1 MLGTT
6 QSAALVGVDAHP
18 VQVEVNTGEA
28 GELKFILVGLPD
40 AAVKESQD
48 RVFSALVN
56 SGFRT
61 PTTRTTIN
69 LAPGGLRKEGPAY
82 DLPIALAILASMRKC
97 EHAELDNFLIAGELS
112 LSGKTRPVK
121 GTLAMAMLAKKLGK
135 RGLIVPTESADE
147 AALVEGVAIY
157 PVASL
162 DEAVRFLNHEQII
175 QPLPTNQSSF
185 FQTPPE
191 SRRID
196 FSEVKG
202 QHAVRRAVEI
212 AVSGGHNL
220 MMIGSPG
227 SGKSMIAKRIPT
239 IMPQPQIDEFLEILS
254 IQSAAGTTLSTE
266 NRYFQRPFRSPHHTI
281 SDVGL
286 LGGGSIP
293 GPGEISLAHNGVL
306 FLDELPEFKRSA
318 LEVLRQPLEDGQV
331 SISRSAGKI
340 TLPCNVMLICA
351 MNPCPCGYTGDRSRE
366 CRCTVPQIQRYR
378 SKISGPLLDRIDLHI
393 EAPSLRIEE
402 LRKTQPGESSEIVR
416 ARCEAAR
423 AIQNERFSESELA
436 SDRCNARMSHS
447 QIRTHCRINKEQG
460 DLLQNAME
468 QLSLSARAYD
478 RILKVARTIAD
489 LAGTDR
495 IETPHLL
502 EAIQYRSLDR
512 NLFY

>member
-1 MLGTT
+1 M
-6 QSAALVGVDAHP
+6 GVHAQR
-18 VQVEVNTGEA
+18 VQVEVNTGEV
-28 GELKFILVGLPD
+28 GELKFVLVGLPD
-40 AAVKESQD
+40 SAVKESQD
-48 RVFSALVN
+48 RVFSALAN
-56 SGFRT
+56 SGYRA
-61 PTTRTTIN
+61 PATRTTIN
-69 LAPGGLRKEGPAY
+69 LAPGDLRKEGPAY
-82 DLPIALAILASMRKC
+82 DLPIAIGILASMKKC
-97 EHAELDNFLIAGELS
+97 EEDRLDQYLIAGELS
-112 LSGKTRPVK
+112 LSGQTRPIK
-121 GTLAMAMLAKKLGK
+121 GCLAMALLARESGR
-135 RGLIVPTESADE
+135 RGIIVPVESAQE
-147 AALVEGVAIY
+147 AALVEGIEVY

-162 DEAVRFLNHEQII
+162 DEAVRFLNGKYAIA
-175 QPLPTNQSSF
+175 PLRSEQSSYI
-185 FQTPPE
+185 QKPPE
-191 SRRID
+191 NRRLD
-196 FSEVKG
+196 FAEVKG

-220 MMIGSPG
+220 LMLGSPG

-239 IMPQPQIDEFLEILS
+239 IMPEPQLEEFLEILS
-254 IQSAAGTTLSTE
+254 VQSAAGSTLRQE
-266 NRYFQRPFRSPHHTI
+266 HHYFQRPFRSPHHTI

-286 LGGGSIP
+286 LGGGTIP

-331 SISRSAGKI
+331 TISRSAGKI
-340 TLPCNVMLICA
+340 SLPCSVMLVAA
-351 MNPCPCGYTGDRSRE
+351 MNPCPCGYTGDPSRE

-402 LRKTQPGESSEIVR
+402 LRSTQPGESSEVMR
-416 ARCEAAR
+416 ARCKAAR
-423 AIQNERFSESELA
+423 TIQSERFRETDLA

-447 QIRTHCRINKEQG
+447 QIRKHCAINKEQG
-460 DLLQNAME
+460 DLLQQAME

-489 LAGTDR
+489 LAGTAQ